1 MRWFFGKSK
10 KSKSHSEINR
20 PLIRGD
26 TSIFNHQSQKKSNH
40 WKSISLFTSTE
51 VVFTSIFSQVWKYSF
66 INTWQQE
73 KIKRSLLDD
82 CMLVLSAKTVY
93 SSTNLGSGKINWK
106 MLLPF
111 ELLYLLDFF
120 VKPLK
125 KISDTCCNGRVV
137 EFKKNEW
144 KNKFVLWIL
153 IIFE

>member
-1 MRWFFGKSK
+1 MLKSISLRWFFGKSK

-51 VVFTSIFSQVWKYSF
+51 VVFTSIYSQVWQYSF

-93 SSTNLGSGKINWK
+93 SSTNLGSEKVKCCVKCCHLNCFIYWTFLWNPWQKSLILVAMVG
-106 MLLPF
+106 LF
-111 ELLYLLDFF
+111 SFF
-120 VKPLK
+120 
-125 KISDTCCNGRVV
+125 
-137 EFKKNEW
+137 
-144 KNKFVLWIL
+144 
-153 IIFE
+153 